1 MLRRAAVA
9 AGMAALVLAAGCA
22 TRGAEHEQVP
32 SEEPAP
38 GLETTPVE
46 SAEPVVLKEDA
57 PLRYVVKKGDTLWA
71 IANKYLRD
79 SWQWPE
85 LWYVNPKVKNPHLI
99 YPGDELYLYFVD
111 GAPQL
116 ARAGEGPPGTSPGST
131 GEGPQGP
138 AEPVEVLPPG
148 GEGSFTPTARE
159 LPVDQA
165 INAIPAE
172 QIRMFLKGPRI
183 IDEDALDDAPYIVAF
198 EEKKLLGAAD
208 SVAYVLDIDE
218 DNPATSY
225 QVVRRSQEYE
235 DPDDGDT
242 IGFEVI
248 PVAEAEMRQVSDE
261 VSTVYLLS
269 SMQEARIGDFLLA
282 PDTDPLAL
290 RFIPHAPRDEVDG
303 KIISVFNGLSQIGQY
318 QIVTLNRGT
327 AHGLEP
333 GHVLSVFQSA
343 RQAKDPYAIFG
354 GKVQLPDSKAGT
366 VMVFKVG
373 ERVSHALVMSAS
385 RAIHLLDR
393 VEKPEAEPKAEPQ
406 K

>member
-1 MLRRAAVA
+1 MGNDISMLRRAAA
-9 AGMAALVLAAGCA
+9 AVGMAALVLAAGCA
-22 TRGAEHEQVP
+22 TRGAEHEPLPADEP
-32 SEEPAP
+32 SG
-38 GLETTPVE
+38 GLEATPVA

-116 ARAGEGPPGTSPGST
+116 ARAGEGPPAAGTG
-131 GEGPQGP
+131 GEGQGP
-138 AEPVEVLPPG
+138 AEPAEILPPG

-159 LPVDQA
+159 MPVDQA

-172 QIRMFLKGPRI
+172 QIRVFLQGPRI
-183 IDEDALDDAPYIVAF
+183 IDEDELDEAPYIVAF
-198 EEKKLLGAAD
+198 EERKLMGAAD
-208 SVAYVLDIDE
+208 SIAYVLEIDE
-218 DNPATSY
+218 ENPATSY
-225 QVVRRSQEYE
+225 QVVRRSKEYE

-248 PVAEAEMRQVSDE
+248 PVAEAEMRAVGE
-261 VSTVYLLS
+261 TSTVYLLS
-269 SMQEARIGDFLLA
+269 SMQEARIGDFLVA
-282 PDTDPLAL
+282 PDTDPLSL
-290 RFIPHAPRDEVDG
+290 RFIPHAPAEEVDG

-318 QIVTLNRGT
+318 QIVTLNRGKE
-327 AHGLEP
+327 HGLEP
-333 GHVLSVFQSA
+333 GHVLTVFQTG
-343 RQAKDPYAIFG
+343 RRAKDPYAIFG
-354 GKVQLPDSKAGT
+354 GRVQLPDSKAGQ

-373 ERVSHALVMSAS
+373 ERVSHALVMSAT
-385 RAIHLLDR
+385 RAIHLGDK
-393 VEKPEAEPKAEPQ
+393 VERPSASN
-406 K
+406 